1 MSKEI
6 PFSVNKT
13 KSIFNSAMQ
22 EMELYVENLCQ
33 KFGVF
38 NYSPFR
44 TPYTP
49 KSQYRMLL
57 DPSYPSAGAAK
68 MDKQEKVKLR
78 FDMTASPKILM
89 SKPMLSGGAGRRI
102 SLSDMPHSPMSTNS
116 SMQTGSD
123 VEQDAKAT
131 SSHFSASELHGQ
143 EHNFTS
149 LHQDRTSGE
158 FIRQPKTFLS
168 SSINASHHKNGQD
181 IHHGKHP
188 ES

>member
-6 PFSVNKT
+6 PFFVKKT

-22 EMELYVENLCQ
+22 EMEIYVENICQ

-89 SKPMLSGGAGRRI
+89 SKLTLSGGAGHRI

-131 SSHFSASELHGQ
+131 SSHFSASELPGQ
-143 EHNFTS
+143 EHSFTS
-149 LHQDRTSGE
+149 LHQDRTSRE
-158 FIRQPKTFLS
+158 FIRQPQTILWP
-168 SSINASHHKNGQD
+168 SIASHHEKGQD